1 MAFNEQYYSLY
12 GKLDNKD
19 TPCFL
24 IGTSLGGI
32 QAAYIATLKHM
43 HYHGIIP
50 VVPYFGLKDPSM
62 LDKIRPIVQ
71 AMSKMTPNQKIQI
84 KDYKKAKKHVQDWLN
99 NTSNILGSSISPHNV
114 VQNDLAMKRI
124 REEQL
129 YKKDTS
135 PVLVIRAGQD
145 TEVDNKEIQK
155 YFEQLP

>member
-155 YFEQLP
+155 YFE

>member
-32 QAAYIATLKHM
+32 QAAYIASLKHM

>member
-32 QAAYIATLKHM
+32 QAAYIASLKHM

-145 TEVDNKEIQK
+145 TEVDN
-155 YFEQLP
+155 